1 MARALRQGDRK
12 EGDMEKIL
20 AAMDPAKT
28 HFSAGMHALNL
39 ARRIQARVLFLLIHA
54 PSTRLSDRS
63 GENKAEASARRRL
76 AALIE
81 EARADGITVEH
92 YITHGHFESEL
103 VGFAQENKVTL
114 LVIESPSE
122 WDSADGT
129 FLDKIRHRLNC
140 RIEVVNEKPE
150 SLNRKE

>member
-1 MARALRQGDRK
+1 M
-12 EGDMEKIL
+12 
-20 AAMDPAKT
+20 
-28 HFSAGMHALNL
+28 
-39 ARRIQARVLFLLIHA
+39 
-54 PSTRLSDRS
+54 
-63 GENKAEASARRRL
+63 
-76 AALIE
+76 IE

-129 FLDKIRHRLNC
+129 FLDKIRHRL
-140 RIEVVNEKPE
+140 ELPD
-150 SLNRKE
+150 

>member
-1 MARALRQGDRK
+1 
-12 EGDMEKIL
+12 MEKIL

-39 ARRIQARVLFLLIHA
+39 ARRIQASVLFLLVHS
-54 PSTRLSDRS
+54 P
-63 GENKAEASARRRL
+63 GEKEVKPAVQKQL

-81 EARADGITVEH
+81 EARADGVMVE
-92 YITHGHFESEL
+92 YYVTHGRFESEL
-103 VGFAQENKVTL
+103 VSFTRENQITL
-114 LVIESPSE
+114 LVIESPLE
-122 WDSADGT
+122 RNDADGA

-150 SLNRKE
+150 SLERKD